1 MTTNALPSTPG
12 AQDAL
17 ARIGAEMRRVSLRLG
32 RVEEALG
39 PILDELGSH
48 RLEALADLQE
58 IDMARQET
66 EALAQVMARL
76 AAAAPPQFD
85 LDLADAARALP
96 LAALT
101 LRLTHGERDEGED
114 ADDPLFD

>member
-1 MTTNALPSTPG
+1 MMTNALQSTPG

-17 ARIGAEMRRVSLRLG
+17 ARIGAEVRRVSLRLG

-66 EALAQVMARL
+66 EALAEVLARL
-76 AAAAPPQFD
+76 AAAAPPELA
-85 LDLADAARALP
+85 LDLADASRALP

-101 LRLTHGERDEGED
+101 LRLTYGEREEGEGG
-114 ADDPLFD
+114 DDPLFD